1 VQGSVEA
8 ALRELGWQGDSILSA
23 GRTDTGVHA
32 LGQVV
37 AFDLDWAHSTGELQA
52 ALNSLLPGAVSVRAV
67 KLARDDFH
75 PRYDAAARCY
85 RYHLFC
91 EAERHPLRERYA
103 WRVWPAVDAGR
114 MAITASAMVG
124 KHDFAAFGTPPRA
137 GGSTVRT
144 IFDAGWE
151 EINTPLG
158 GAELVFQ
165 VSGDAFLYRMV
176 RRLVSIQVEVG
187 QGRLDPG
194 AVAAYLQNPPAN
206 PVQGLAQPNGL
217 VLVGV
222 SYAD

>member
-8 ALRELGWQGDSILSA
+8 ALRQLGWTGDSILSA

-52 ALNSLLPGAVSVRAV
+52 ALNSLLPGAVSVRAA
-67 KLARDDFH
+67 KLVRDEFH
-75 PRYDAAARCY
+75 PRYDAVARCY

-91 EAERHPLRERYA
+91 EADRHPLRERYA

-114 MAITASAMVG
+114 MSTSACALVG

-137 GGSTVRT
+137 DGSTIRT
-144 IFDAGWE
+144 LFEAGWE
-151 EINTPLG
+151 EINSPFG
-158 GAELVFQ
+158 GEELVFQ

-194 AVAAYLQNPPAN
+194 VVAECLRNPPPN
-206 PVQGLAQPNGL
+206 PVQGLAPPNGL
-217 VLVGV
+217 VLVGI
-222 SYAD
+222 SYAV